1 MARRYGGPLGE
12 RRKARM
18 RGIIERRQLDLA
30 VVIEDLVDPHNTAA
44 IYRSAEAFG
53 ASQVH
58 LVYDRAQ
65 WPGLNPAVTAHT
77 HRWVNTERWY
87 DPEIC
92 AKSLRKR
99 GMAVYAAALTDDA
112 VDYRDIDWTKPC
124 AVVLGQERRGISEPM
139 LEHSSGRVIV
149 PMAGFAQ
156 SLNVSVCA
164 GVILSE
170 ALRQRRAAG
179 LCEARWDGEREKLF
193 RQWVSR
199 EEDLDDPPP
208 TEGEHD

>member
-1 MARRYGGPLGE
+1 
-12 RRKARM
+12 M
-18 RGIIERRQLDLA
+18 REIIERRQLDLA

-53 ASQVH
+53 VAQVH
-58 LVYDRAQ
+58 LVYERAQ
-65 WPGLNPAVTAHT
+65 WPGLNSAVTAHT
-77 HRWVNTERWY
+77 HRWVSTERWY

-99 GMAVYAAALTDDA
+99 GMTVYAAALTEEA
-112 VDYRDIDWTKPC
+112 VDYRDIDWTGPS

-139 LEHSSGRVIV
+139 LEHSSGQVVV
-149 PMAGFAQ
+149 PMGGFAQ

-170 ALRQRRAAG
+170 ALRQRRVAG
-179 LCEARWDGEREKLF
+179 LCAPRWDEERERLF

-199 EEDLDDPPP
+199 EEDLDAAPPA
-208 TEGEHD
+208 EGE